1 MSNNTSRESFLK
13 GALILSLAG
22 VIVKIMGAFFRIP
35 LSNLIGS
42 IGMGYYQV
50 VYPIYTLFLTLAV
63 AGFPTALAKLVSEQ
77 RAVGDFKGANK
88 TFRISYTVLFI
99 TGLISFSIFFFG
111 AEFIS
116 TVILKNSGAYAA
128 MVAISPALLFVPL
141 MSSYRGYFQGR
152 RDMTKIA
159 VSQVI
164 EQFFR
169 VSLGLFLG
177 YMLMKSYGSEMGA
190 AGGVL
195 GAAIGGFAS
204 AAFLIYIYLR
214 NTKERKAEIAH
225 SSHIKTESTGTIL
238 KKLLYVAIPITI
250 GACVMPLV
258 NMVDS
263 VIVVRRLQVA
273 GFDIDMA
280 NSLLGQLSGMAI
292 PIVNLPVVIDQAIG
306 MSLVPSISEAYALN
320 QINRARKEAKT
331 GLKTILLVVLPCTF
345 GLAALATPIMSL
357 LFPSIEAT
365 GPASL
370 GTLLFVVAPSAI
382 FLGLVYAQNGILQG
396 MGKPMVPVMALLVG
410 MLFKVVISYTL
421 TGIASVN
428 IIGSGIG
435 TVSAYAVASIIE
447 FIYIKKHMQL
457 KLSPKEFIIKPLLTV
472 ITMFVV
478 VKLSYGVTVGFLG
491 NALATLISISI
502 GGIVYGLVLLGIG
515 GITKEELMS
524 MPKGEKIYSIL
535 RKFKLM
541 K

>member
-141 MSSYRGYFQGR
+141 LSSYRGYFQGR

-177 YMLMKSYGSEMGA
+177 YMLMKSYGPEMGA